1 MKKIINVYI
10 MIIATLAILLTT
22 TLCTYAYYR
31 VFKKEVMADLK
42 VYTELLADASFMGD
56 EEATKVY
63 AKELSKEHI
72 RMTLIDGNGKV
83 VFDNVAE
90 VEALDNHKDRIEIE
104 KALEHGSGSSVR
116 KSNTINKTNFY
127 YAIRL
132 SNGGVVRTARETSS
146 IYNIFASAIP
156 IVGAIAF
163 ILLVICFI
171 ISNFLTRS
179 ILAPIKNM
187 AYNMEEPENIKTYK
201 ELEPVISHIKEQH
214 QNILR
219 NANMRQEFTAN
230 ISHELKTPLT
240 SVSGYAELIENGMT
254 DEKDTRKFAG
264 EIHKNA
270 NRLLTLIND
279 ILRLS
284 ELDTTEYGEFVT
296 EEVDLYESVL
306 NCIAMLEPSAE
317 KHDVILKAAG
327 KSTIINAN
335 KDMIE
340 ELVYN
345 LCDNAIHYNKPGG
358 YVSIHVENNVLT
370 VKDSGI
376 GISKENHS
384 RVFER
389 FYRVDKSRSKKT
401 GGTGLGLAIV
411 KHIVEIHGAKLYIE
425 SEPDV
430 GTTIT
435 VEFQSA

>member
-1 MKKIINVYI
+1 MKKNINIYI
-10 MIIATLAILLTT
+10 MIIAALAILLTA
-22 TLCTYAYYR
+22 TLCTMAYYR
-31 VFKKEVMADLK
+31 VFRQEVMTDLK
-42 VYTELLADASFMGD
+42 VYTELLADASFTGD
-56 EEATKVY
+56 EETAKVY
-63 AKELSKEHI
+63 AKELSNEHI
-72 RMTLIDGNGKV
+72 RMTLIDESGKV
-83 VFDNVAE
+83 LFDNVAE
-90 VEALDNHKDRIEIE
+90 VEALDNHSDRIEIE
-104 KALEHGSGSSVR
+104 KALEYGTGSSVR

-132 SNGGVVRTARETSS
+132 PDGGVVRTARETSS
-146 IYNIFASAIP
+146 IYYMFANEIP
-156 IVGAIAF
+156 IVAAIAF
-163 ILLVICFI
+163 LLLVVCFV

-187 AYNMEEPENIKTYK
+187 AYNMEELENIKTYK

-214 QNILR
+214 QNILK

-254 DEKDTRKFAG
+254 NEQDTRKFAG

-284 ELDTTEYGEFVT
+284 ELDTTEYGEFEV
-296 EEVDLYESVL
+296 ENVDLYESVL
-306 NCIAMLEPSAE
+306 NCIAMLEPAAE
-317 KHDVILKAAG
+317 KHHVTLKASG
-327 KSTIINAN
+327 KRTMIQAN

-358 YVSIHVENNVLT
+358 FVSIHVEDNRLT
-370 VKDSGI
+370 VEDSGI
-376 GISKENHS
+376 GISNENLS
-384 RVFER
+384 RIFER

-411 KHIVEIHGAKLYIE
+411 KHIVEIHGAKLAIE
-425 SEPDV
+425 SQPDV
-430 GTTIT
+430 GTMIS
-435 VEFQSA
+435 VKF